1 MIRIPNLSA
10 PPDNANLS
18 DIQKAIYNEKVVSPA
33 TYEYDSW
40 DALAFE
46 LKMREAII
54 RAASDLNSGQAS
66 FASFKKSRSNEA
78 YWERQENG
86 AFLLRKGVS
95 PSAAVRDIFL
105 NGSAYAFECATAII
119 IVLYKAVLDVIG
131 DEKFDKLFADLYL
144 YSWNYDRDLKLI
156 TDHTGAE
163 SFGGDILYFKNPEV
177 NPEWIEWQ
185 GENAVKMG
193 PDLYYGHGVGIESGT
208 YIIEKLNKLRV
219 PGATK
224 SAYLMDDVTH
234 PDFAYL
240 HKIAT
245 SADPLAVVA
254 SSRIKA
260 KAGQVVAKIGSL
272 TGIYNW
278 YA

>member
-1 MIRIPNLSA
+1 MLIIPNITS
-10 PPDNANLS
+10 PPSTASLTE
-18 DIQKAIYNEKVVSPA
+18 QEKLIYNEKALSPR

-46 LKMREAII
+46 LKVRAAII
-54 RAASDLNSGQAS
+54 DASKQLDSSEAS
-66 FASFKKSRSNEA
+66 FSSFKKSRCNESM
-78 YWERQENG
+78 WERQDNG
-86 AFLLRKGVS
+86 AFLLRKGVR
-95 PSAAVRDIFL
+95 PSIAVRDIFL
-105 NGSAYAFECATAII
+105 NGDAYAFECATAII

-131 DEKFDKLFADLYL
+131 EAKFDTLFANLYL

-163 SFGGDILYFKNPEV
+163 SFGGDVLYFKNPDV

-185 GENAVKMG
+185 GENAVKLG
-193 PDLYYGHGVGIESGT
+193 PNVYFGHGIGIASGER
-208 YIIEKLNKLRV
+208 IIEKLNKLRK
-219 PGATK
+219 PGATQ

-245 SADPLAVVA
+245 SGDPAHLLSSSRAKARAVRVVA
-254 SSRIKA
+254 M
-260 KAGQVVAKIGSL
+260 IGGR
-272 TGIYNW
+272 TEIYS
-278 YA
+278 